1 MKKKVL
7 GSIIFIF
14 ILFSV
19 IFISI
24 GVRSSQN
31 ITNEQEIKNTV
42 IGALKIYEKI
52 VFPPQYTKS
61 PDIPIPPDVVNK
73 KVKEVTDECYKYFSS
88 KSGWLDNRIEVFK
101 NAVFFEAY
109 TNGGIR
115 TVKDRITDIK
125 FLEINIEGDTAK
137 VVADVYE
144 ENKAVLSVLDESK
157 ISTVDLEKLN
167 NINVYKTSSG
177 NKEDLV
183 KKKEIEEL
191 VKKLPKKTDIVDRS
205 GIIRY
210 YYNLIKENGKWKI
223 ISENLT
229 FIPGDNMQN

>member
-31 ITNEQEIKNTV
+31 ITDEQEIKNTV

-73 KVKEVTDECYKYFSS
+73 KVKEVTDECYKSFSS

-157 ISTVDLEKLN
+157 ISSVDLEKLN
-167 NINVYKTSSG
+167 NLNVYG

-183 KKKEIEEL
+183 KKKKKEIEEL

-229 FIPGDNMQN
+229 FISSNNMQN